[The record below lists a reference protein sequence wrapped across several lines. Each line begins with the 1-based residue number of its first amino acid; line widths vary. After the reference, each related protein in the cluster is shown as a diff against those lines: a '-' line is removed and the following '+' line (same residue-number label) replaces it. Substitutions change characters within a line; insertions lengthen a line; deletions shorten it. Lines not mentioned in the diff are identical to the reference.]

1 MEDGNEEKL
10 ILSFEIENCQKGFY
24 YKIFVDIKDEEI
36 KHFETEEILC
46 EEGGENITFKEKM
59 NCIFIFEAKQSIC
72 IITQKRKIYSNEED
86 IKRIKKDKYLASL
99 VMSNGGIYK
108 RQLNDDYDSE
118 YLLIKLNKDE
128 DEKEKRYLFDYLKN
142 GTSLSCFI
150 SFDFSKTAKGKIIEF
165 NKNILKHISQGMEI
179 YTNGKFFNPSGFGA
193 KINETQVSSLFDMSE
208 TNINPDSILIQ
219 YNKFLQSSIIPENKI
234 NISPLI
240 KKLIKDIYNLFES
253 EVYNVSFIL
262 LSQDIDE
269 ADTKKAIDNIIES
282 SYLPLSIFAIGVGD
296 NDFSLTKKIFENK
309 KKHSSF
315 GMEKFR
321 NNVIFTKLNSHPS
334 SREMILFLLRKLY
347 SQIIEYYKLNKYNPE
362 NDKGK
367 NKLIESV
374 SIIGSKIDLGPAPS
388 SINSTELTP
397 GSDSQNNIIS
407 NSDNMSNP
415 NSKKYINYISN
426 ISNSNNSNG
435 SYQLKT
441 SNNSCPMYPVNHFPS
456 TKSEKKE
463 SKNDNP

>member
-367 NKLIESV
+367 NKEMGSV
-374 SIIGSKIDLGPAPS
+374 SLIGSKIDLGPAPS

-441 SNNSCPMYPVNHFPS
+441 SNNSCPMYPVNPFPS

>member
-1 MEDGNEEKL
+1 
-10 ILSFEIENCQKGFY
+10 
-24 YKIFVDIKDEEI
+24 
-36 KHFETEEILC
+36 
-46 EEGGENITFKEKM
+46 
-59 NCIFIFEAKQSIC
+59 
-72 IITQKRKIYSNEED
+72 
-86 IKRIKKDKYLASL
+86 
-99 VMSNGGIYK
+99 
-108 RQLNDDYDSE
+108 
-118 YLLIKLNKDE
+118 
-128 DEKEKRYLFDYLKN
+128 
-142 GTSLSCFI
+142 
-150 SFDFSKTAKGKIIEF
+150 
-165 NKNILKHISQGMEI
+165 
-179 YTNGKFFNPSGFGA
+179 
-193 KINETQVSSLFDMSE
+193 MSE

-367 NKLIESV
+367 NKEMGSV
-374 SIIGSKIDLGPAPS
+374 SLIGSKIDLGPAPS

-441 SNNSCPMYPVNHFPS
+441 SNNSCPMYPVNPFPS

>member
-367 NKLIESV
+367 NKLMRSV
-374 SIIGSKIDLGPAPS
+374 SEIGSKIDLGPAPS

-441 SNNSCPMYPVNHFPS
+441 SNNSCPMYPVNPFPS

>member
-59 NCIFIFEAKQSIC
+59 NCIFIFEAKQPIY
-72 IITQKRKIYSNEED
+72 IITQKRRIYSNEED
-86 IKRIKKDKYLASL
+86 IKRIKKDKHLASL
-99 VMSNGGIYK
+99 VMSKGGIYK
-108 RQLNDDYDSE
+108 RQLNDDYNSE

-165 NKNILKHISQGMEI
+165 NKNILKHISQSMEI
-179 YTNGKFFNPSGFGA
+179 YTNDSFFYPSGFGA
-193 KINETQVSSLFDMSE
+193 KMKETQVSLFDMSE
-208 TNINPDSILIQ
+208 TNVNPDTVLIQ

-234 NISPLI
+234 IISPLI

-367 NKLIESV
+367 NKLMTSV

-441 SNNSCPMYPVNHFPS
+441 SNNSCPMYPVNPFPS

>member
-36 KHFETEEILC
+36 EYFETEEILC

-59 NCIFIFEAKQSIC
+59 NCIFIFEAKQSIY

-86 IKRIKKDKYLASL
+86 IKRIKKDKHLASL

-108 RQLNDDYDSE
+108 RQLNDDYNSE

-150 SFDFSKTAKGKIIEF
+150 SFDFSKTAKGKIIES
-165 NKNILKHISQGMEI
+165 NKNILKHISQSIEI
-179 YTNGKFFNPSGFGA
+179 YTNDSFFYPSGFGA
-193 KINETQVSSLFDMSE
+193 KMKETQVSLFDMSE
-208 TNINPDSILIQ
+208 TNVNPDTVLIQ

-269 ADTKKAIDNIIES
+269 ADTK
-282 SYLPLSIFAIGVGD
+282 
-296 NDFSLTKKIFENK
+296 
-309 KKHSSF
+309 
-315 GMEKFR
+315 
-321 NNVIFTKLNSHPS
+321 
-334 SREMILFLLRKLY
+334 
-347 SQIIEYYKLNKYNPE
+347 
-362 NDKGK
+362 
-367 NKLIESV
+367 
-374 SIIGSKIDLGPAPS
+374 
-388 SINSTELTP
+388 
-397 GSDSQNNIIS
+397 
-407 NSDNMSNP
+407 
-415 NSKKYINYISN
+415 
-426 ISNSNNSNG
+426 
-435 SYQLKT
+435 
-441 SNNSCPMYPVNHFPS
+441 
-456 TKSEKKE
+456 
-463 SKNDNP
+463 

>member
-99 VMSNGGIYK
+99 VMSKGGIYTK
-108 RQLNDDYDSE
+108 KLTANYDSE
-118 YLLIKLNKDE
+118 YINIKLDKDE

-165 NKNILKHISQGMEI
+165 NKNILKHISQGIEI

-367 NKLIESV
+367 NKLMESV

-441 SNNSCPMYPVNHFPS
+441 SNNSCPMYPVNAFPS

>member
-10 ILSFEIENCQKGFY
+10 ILSFGIENCQEGFY
-24 YKIFVDIKDEEI
+24 YQIFVDIKDEEI
-36 KHFETEEILC
+36 NHFETEEILC
-46 EEGGENITFKEKM
+46 EVGGEHINFKKKM
-59 NCIFIFEAKQSIC
+59 NCIFIFEAKQQIY

-99 VMSNGGIYK
+99 VMSKGGIYTK
-108 RQLNDDYDSE
+108 KLTANYDSE
-118 YLLIKLNKDE
+118 YINIKLDKDE

-150 SFDFSKTAKGKIIEF
+150 SFDFSKTAKGNIIES

-179 YTNGKFFNPSGFGA
+179 YTNGSFFYPSGFGA
-193 KINETQVSSLFDMSE
+193 KIKETQVSLFDMSK
-208 TNINPDSILIQ
+208 TNVNSDTVLEQ

-367 NKLIESV
+367 NKLMRSV
-374 SIIGSKIDLGPAPS
+374 SEIGSKIDLGPAPS

-441 SNNSCPMYPVNHFPS
+441 SNNSCPMYPVNPFPS

>member
-321 NNVIFTKLNSHPS
+321 NNVIFTKLISHPS

-347 SQIIEYYKLNKYNPE
+347 TQIIEYYKLNKYNPE
-362 NDKGK
+362 KDKGK
-367 NKLIESV
+367 NKLMRSV
-374 SIIGSKIDLGPAPS
+374 SEIGSKIDLGPAPS

-441 SNNSCPMYPVNHFPS
+441 SNNSCPLYPVNPFPS